1 MRNQTT
7 KDVSRGTI
15 GARSESGLAS
25 GPDGGGVG
33 AGAGV
38 LGAPFVL
45 CAALGLLPLALRAFL
60 LRERLLQ
67 RLHSISFLLAAQRG
81 RGPLAL
87 GGVGG
92 RLCLLLRPPFA
103 RLRRGLR

>member
-25 GPDGGGVG
+25 GLDGGG

-45 CAALGLLPLALRAFL
+45 CAAISLLPLALRAFL

-87 GGVGG
+87 CGVGG
-92 RLCLLLRPPFA
+92 RLRLLLRPPLA